1 VTANPTHMMQE
12 IREIPEA
19 TARLL
24 DRSESMLADAGRA
37 VRALDPRFVVTVA
50 RGSSDHVASFMKY
63 AVELTAGVPVASVG
77 PSVAS
82 IYGAR
87 LRLAGSACLAI
98 SQSGKSPDI
107 VTMAE
112 AAKQG
117 GALTIALTNTADSPL
132 ARVCAY
138 AVDVMAG
145 AERSVAATKT
155 FVNSAV
161 AGLALMAHC
170 TDDAELLTALRELPS
185 HFRKAID
192 CDWME
197 LAGVLD
203 GASSLFIL
211 GRGPSFAIA
220 NEAALKFKETCG
232 MHAEAYSAAE
242 VMHGPLALVRPGFPV
257 LALAARDRS
266 EQSVA
271 EAADA
276 LRAKQAAVF
285 ATTDRAREVTRLP
298 YAATGHPLTD
308 PLALIVSFYA
318 FVEAF
323 ARHRG
328 LNPDEPPN
336 LRKVT
341 ETL

>member
-1 VTANPTHMMQE
+1 MMRE
-12 IREIPEA
+12 IREIPDA
-19 TARLL
+19 AARLL
-24 DRSESMLADAGRA
+24 DTSEQALADAGNAIRA
-37 VRALDPRFVVTVA
+37 RDPRFLVTVA

-63 AVELTAGVPVASVG
+63 AVELTAGIAVASVG
-77 PSVAS
+77 PSIAS
-82 IYGAR
+82 IYGAK
-87 LRLAGSACLAI
+87 LRLDGSACLAI

-107 VTMAE
+107 VAMAE
-112 AAKQG
+112 EARSG
-117 GALTIALTNTADSPL
+117 GALTVAVTNTADSPL
-132 ARVCAY
+132 ARASDH
-138 AVDVMAG
+138 AIDIKAG
-145 AERSVAATKT
+145 VEKSVAATKT

-170 TDDAELLTALRELPS
+170 TNDSALLAALRQLPGY
-185 HFRKAID
+185 FRKAIE
-192 CDWME
+192 CDWMS
-197 LAGVLD
+197 LAAALD

-242 VMHGPLALVRPGFPV
+242 VMHGPLALVKPGFPV

-266 EQSVA
+266 EPSMA
-271 EAADA
+271 EAAD
-276 LRAKQAAVF
+276 LLTGKEAAVF
-285 ATTDRAREVTRLP
+285 VTSDLARKAARLP
-298 YAATGHPLTD
+298 FAATGHPLTD

-328 LNPDEPPN
+328 LNPDEPRN
-336 LRKVT
+336 LKKVT
-341 ETL
+341 ETR